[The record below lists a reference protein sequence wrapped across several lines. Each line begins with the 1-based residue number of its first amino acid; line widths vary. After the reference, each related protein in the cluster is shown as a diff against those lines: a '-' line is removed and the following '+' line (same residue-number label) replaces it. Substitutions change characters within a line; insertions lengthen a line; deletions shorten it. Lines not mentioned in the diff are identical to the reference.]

1 MTDQRRDDWK
11 PVAAK
16 ALDLKPVDLKPV
28 DLTSR
33 AGYPLFTPVTIRFSD
48 TDKLGHVNNVAIAA
62 YFEAA
67 RCELFYKLMN
77 ETGVGSNIDF
87 VLARVA
93 IDFKREF
100 FYPGT
105 VTVGARFTR
114 LGNRS
119 VTSGYGLFVGDA
131 CHATAEAVN
140 VFFDLE
146 ARQPIAPPPRLRQQL
161 EAELNIR

>member
-1 MTDQRRDDWK
+1 MADQTDI
-11 PVAAK
+11 
-16 ALDLKPVDLKPV
+16 
-28 DLTSR
+28 DLTKR
-33 AGYPLFTPVTIRFSD
+33 EAFGLFTPVTIRFSD

-67 RCELFYKLMN
+67 RCELYYKLM
-77 ETGVGSNIDF
+77 EEAGVGANIDF

-93 IDFKREF
+93 INFRREF

-105 VTVGARFTR
+105 VEVGSRFVK

-119 VTSGYGLFVGDA
+119 VITGYGLFIGPA

-140 VFFDLE
+140 VFFDLDT
-146 ARQPIAPPPRLRQQL
+146 RTPIAPPAALKALL
-161 EAELNIR
+161 EREARR

>member
-1 MTDQRRDDWK
+1 MTDQR
-11 PVAAK
+11 AY
-16 ALDLKPVDLKPV
+16 
-28 DLTSR
+28 DLTRR
-33 AGYPLFTPVTIRFSD
+33 AAYRLFTPVTIRFSD

-67 RCELFYKLMN
+67 RCELFYKLMQ
-77 ETGVGSNIDF
+77 EAGVGGSSIDF

-105 VTVGARFTR
+105 VAVGSRFVR
-114 LGNRS
+114 LGTKS
-119 VTSGYGLFVGDA
+119 ITSGYGLFVGDT

-146 ARQPIAPPPRLRQQL
+146 TRQPMAPPANLRRLLEIDL
-161 EAELNIR
+161 EA

>member
-1 MTDQRRDDWK
+1 MADQNRF
-11 PVAAK
+11 
-16 ALDLKPVDLKPV
+16 DLGD
-28 DLTSR
+28 R
-33 AGYPLFTPVTIRFSD
+33 ATHRLFTPVTIRFSD

-67 RCELFYKLMN
+67 RCELFYKLMQ
-77 ETGVGSNIDF
+77 EAGVGGSIDF

-105 VTVGARFTR
+105 VEVGSRFVR
-114 LGNRS
+114 LGTRS
-119 VTSGYGLFVGDA
+119 ITSGYGLFVGGQ

-140 VFFDLE
+140 VFFDLDT
-146 ARQPIAPPPRLRQQL
+146 RRPMAPPAGLRRLL
-161 EAELNIR
+161 EADLGT

>member
-1 MTDQRRDDWK
+1 MADQNRF
-11 PVAAK
+11 
-16 ALDLKPVDLKPV
+16 
-28 DLTSR
+28 DLTNR
-33 AGYPLFTPVTIRFSD
+33 AAHRLFTPVTIRFSD

-67 RCELFYKLMN
+67 RCELFYKLMQ
-77 ETGVGSNIDF
+77 EAGVGGQIDF

-105 VTVGARFTR
+105 VEVGSRFLR
-114 LGNRS
+114 LGTKS
-119 VTSGYGLFVGDA
+119 ITSGYGLFVDGS

-146 ARQPIAPPPRLRQQL
+146 TRQPMPPPVGLRRLL
-161 EAELNIR
+161 EAELGA

>member
-1 MTDQRRDDWK
+1 MPDQTRF
-11 PVAAK
+11 
-16 ALDLKPVDLKPV
+16 
-28 DLTSR
+28 DLTRR
-33 AGYPLFTPVTIRFSD
+33 AAFRLFTPVTIRFSD

-67 RCELFYKLMN
+67 RCELFYKLMQQA
-77 ETGVGSNIDF
+77 GVGGRIDF

-105 VTVGARFTR
+105 VEVGARFTR

-119 VTSGYGLFVGDA
+119 ITSGYGLFIGET

-140 VFFDLE
+140 VFFDLDTRV
-146 ARQPIAPPPRLRQQL
+146 AIAPPPALRTLL
-161 EAELNIR
+161 EAELNI

>member
-1 MTDQRRDDWK
+1 MADQTRF
-11 PVAAK
+11 
-16 ALDLKPVDLKPV
+16 
-28 DLTSR
+28 DLTQR
-33 AGYPLFTPVTIRFSD
+33 ATHRLLTPVTIRFSD

-67 RCELFYKLMN
+67 RCELFYKLMR
-77 ETGVGSNIDF
+77 EAGIGGRIDF

-105 VTVGARFTR
+105 VEVGSRFVR

-119 VTSGYGLFVGDA
+119 ITSGYGLFIGET

-140 VFFDLE
+140 VFFDLDTR
-146 ARQPIAPPPRLRQQL
+146 AAMAPPPPLRKLL
-161 EAELNIR
+161 EVELNN

>member
-1 MTDQRRDDWK
+1 MADQRRF
-11 PVAAK
+11 
-16 ALDLKPVDLKPV
+16 
-28 DLTSR
+28 DLTRR
-33 AGYPLFTPVTIRFSD
+33 ATHGLITPVTIRFSD

-67 RCELFYKLMN
+67 RCELFYKLMQ
-77 ETGVGSNIDF
+77 EAGIGGRIDF

-105 VTVGARFTR
+105 VEVGARFVG

-119 VTSGYGLFVGDA
+119 ITSGYGLFIGDT

-140 VFFDLE
+140 VFFDLDT
-146 ARQPIAPPPRLRQQL
+146 RQAVAPPPTLRTRL
-161 EAELNIR
+161 EAELNV